1 MGYGLWG
8 VNVTENESYGPKSG
22 QRRLTSMS
30 VIDSIFE
37 MNNGIGAGY
46 EPVKESTKWG
56 RTSQYIDWIK
66 SVSPEVGVL
75 SEHAFNWS
83 DKEYFMLQNI
93 GKDGRYGY
101 FPTNKN
107 NNSNWVYL
115 G

>member
-37 MNNGIGAGY
+37 MNNGIGSGY

-56 RTSQYIDWIK
+56 VPPNTLTGSNQCLQRLASCQSMPSTGAIKNILCCKTSVKMAAMGTSRQIK
-66 SVSPEVGVL
+66 TITATG
-75 SEHAFNWS
+75 F
-83 DKEYFMLQNI
+83 I
-93 GKDGRYGY
+93 
-101 FPTNKN
+101 
-107 NNSNWVYL
+107 
-115 G
+115 